1 MRTRKNI
8 QLLVAVAL
16 TTGCLAKAPFDS
28 AETDASSEDG
38 AAAADA
44 GSTGDAAPVTATDA
58 TASAADDGS
67 QTSQPDMDST
77 MPAINTLDAS
87 GPSATNNAASVGA
100 TEAGANVEMGRLM
113 GITAAHNAVR
123 AMVSTQPA
131 LPPLVWSQTLADY
144 AQQWA
149 TQLATSQCAS
159 PQHRSGAELQAKD
172 YGENLATFEG
182 GGFGGMTTTVSTAQ
196 KAVDAWAGE
205 VACWTYGTISGGGP
219 GGTEKCDSACYMAMN
234 SDGCGHYTQI
244 VWRTSTQLGCG
255 VATCKN
261 GQATEDIW
269 ICNYAPAGNIIGRAP
284 Y

>member
-8 QLLVAVAL
+8 PLLLAVAL

-28 AETDASSEDG
+28 GESDAGSEDG
-38 AAAADA
+38 APASN
-44 GSTGDAAPVTATDA
+44 GGPSVDAAPAAPPDA
-58 TASAADDGS
+58 AASADDAS
-67 QTSQPDMDST
+67 QNSPPDTDST
-77 MPAINTLDAS
+77 MPGNGSIDAT
-87 GPSATNNAASVGA
+87 GTSAANDGANEAAS
-100 TEAGANVEMGRLM
+100 EAAASNVEMGRLM

-131 LPPLVWSQTLADY
+131 LPPLVWSPTVAAY

-149 TQLATSQCAS
+149 TQLATNNCAA
-159 PQHRSGAELQAKD
+159 PQHRSGAELQAMN

-182 GGFGGMTTTVSTAQ
+182 GGFGTGDVSTAQ

-219 GGTEKCDSACYMAMN
+219 GGTEKCNSSCYMAMN

-244 VWRTSTQLGCG
+244 VWRKSLELGCG

-269 ICNYAPAGNIIGRAP
+269 ICNYAPAGNIIGQAP

>member
-1 MRTRKNI
+1 MRTRKNMP
-8 QLLVAVAL
+8 LFLAVSLA
-16 TTGCLAKAPFDS
+16 TGCLAKAPFDS
-28 AETDASSEDG
+28 AETDASSDDG
-38 AAAADA
+38 AAASDGGSSADV
-44 GSTGDAAPVTATDA
+44 APASATDA
-58 TASAADDGS
+58 TASVDDAS
-67 QTSQPDMDST
+67 QGSQPDMDST
-77 MPAINTLDAS
+77 MPGNSSFDAT
-87 GPSATNNAASVGA
+87 GTSATNDGAKEAESEAA
-100 TEAGANVEMGRLM
+100 ANVEMGRLM

-123 AMVSTQPA
+123 AMVSTQPP
-131 LPPLVWSQTLADY
+131 LPPLVWSQTVADY

-149 TQLATSQCAS
+149 TQLATNNCAS
-159 PQHRSGAELQAKD
+159 PQHRSGAELQAMN

-182 GGFGGMTTTVSTAQ
+182 GGFGGGTTDVSTAQ

-244 VWRTSTQLGCG
+244 VWRKSLELGCG

-269 ICNYAPAGNIIGRAP
+269 ICNYAPAGNIIGQAP